1 MKLIGDEY
9 RFSSRD
15 LSGHMNCRHL
25 TQLELQVAA
34 GVIRRPKPW
43 DPSLEALWE
52 RGFRHER
59 DYLDHLAG
67 QGLAT
72 VVIDGVDIDEAAL
85 ASTRAAMAAGTD
97 VIVQA
102 ALASNGWVGRADVLR
117 RVEVASALGGWS
129 YEPVDTKLSRST
141 GSSTILQLC
150 LYSDMLSDMQGVTPE
165 HMHVVTPWTDFEPQ
179 TYRVAEYSAYYRRA
193 RAGFGGVIA
202 AGQVTATYPDPTV
215 HCDICS
221 WRGKCDG
228 RRRLD
233 DHLSLVANIASL
245 QIAELKA
252 NGISTVAA
260 LADMPLPMSWR
271 PVRGSRLSFERA
283 REQARVQVE
292 SRLAGELRFET
303 LPLEPGF
310 GLSALPAPS
319 ASDIYLDFEGDSFVG
334 EHGQEYLLGYHC
346 RQPDGTLDYVALW
359 GLTREEEKLAFE
371 TFIDFVMERWTA
383 DPDIHIYHYGAYEQ
397 GALKR
402 LMGRYATRE
411 DELDRILRG
420 RLMVDLLSVVRHSI
434 RAGVESY
441 SIKRLEPLYGFE
453 RVTGLPDANV
463 ALTRLQT
470 ALELGDIADIGMDER
485 EVVQSY
491 NRDDCVSTRHLH
503 IWLESLRAEAV
514 AAGQEIARPEAGD
527 GAPGESVSEWLA
539 RITPLIAALTEGV
552 PADAADRT
560 PAQHARWLLA
570 NMLDFHRR
578 EEKAGWWEYF
588 RLVALDAEELVE
600 ERAGLGGGLVF
611 EETVGGTGKCPI
623 HRYVFMPQETDLR
636 PGKKL
641 RAVGGASLGT
651 VEAIDATERTI
662 DIKKNGAAAD
672 LHPSAVFMHDYVGS
686 EPMME
691 SLVRLAEHVV
701 QNGIEGEGPHAAAR
715 DLLLRAL
722 PPGGDGQ
729 PLRQDEEEGLSAAL
743 RIAVEMEKGV
753 LPVQGPPGAGKTFT
767 GSRMIL
773 ELVRRGRRVGI
784 VANSHAVIRNLID
797 AVIEGADEEQVDLM
811 CVQKTGGSKEPGG
824 HRLRMAGRNAD
835 LIAALRSDCHVGG
848 GTAWLWSSPEA
859 FESVDVL
866 FVDEAAQ
873 MSLANVLAVSQAAR
887 TVVLLGDPRQLDQP
901 MQGSH
906 PEGTDTS
913 ALNHIL
919 AGAQTIAPERGLFLE
934 ETWRLHP
941 SICAFTSEQF
951 YEGKLHSR
959 PGLDRQALVTDGGMA
974 SGLRYIP
981 VEHVGNHNC
990 SPEEA
995 DIVAELVRGIVD
1007 GGATSTDARGVVRPV
1022 RIQDVLVITPYN
1034 AQVFEIQQRLPDV
1047 RVGTVDKFQGQEA
1060 PVAIYSLAT
1069 SSPADAPRG
1078 MEFLYSLNR
1087 LNVATSRARC
1097 VSYLVCNPAL
1107 FEAECRSPRQMQLA
1121 NAFCRYLE
1129 LAE

>member
-1 MKLIGDEY
+1 
-9 RFSSRD
+9 
-15 LSGHMNCRHL
+15 
-25 TQLELQVAA
+25 
-34 GVIRRPKPW
+34 
-43 DPSLEALWE
+43 
-52 RGFRHER
+52 
-59 DYLDHLAG
+59 
-67 QGLAT
+67 
-72 VVIDGVDIDEAAL
+72 
-85 ASTRAAMAAGTD
+85 
-97 VIVQA
+97 
-102 ALASNGWVGRADVLR
+102 
-117 RVEVASALGGWS
+117 
-129 YEPVDTKLSRST
+129 
-141 GSSTILQLC
+141 
-150 LYSDMLSDMQGVTPE
+150 
-165 HMHVVTPWTDFEPQ
+165 
-179 TYRVAEYSAYYRRA
+179 
-193 RAGFGGVIA
+193 
-202 AGQVTATYPDPTV
+202 
-215 HCDICS
+215 
-221 WRGKCDG
+221 
-228 RRRLD
+228 
-233 DHLSLVANIASL
+233 LVANISSL

-260 LADMPLPMSWR
+260 LAEMPLPMPWR
-271 PVRGSRLSFERA
+271 PLRGSRLSFERT
-283 REQARVQVE
+283 REQARLQIE

-303 LPLEPGF
+303 LPIEPSF
-310 GLSALPAPS
+310 GLSALPKPS

-334 EHGQEYLLGYHC
+334 EHGQEYLLGYYC
-346 RQPDGTLDYVALW
+346 RQADGDLGYVALW
-359 GLTREEEKLAFE
+359 ALTREEEKRAFE
-371 TFIDFVMERWTA
+371 TFIDFVIERWA
-383 DPDIHIYHYGAYEQ
+383 SDPGVHIYHYGGYEQ

-470 ALELGDIADIGMDER
+470 ALELGDIEDIGIDER
-485 EVVQSY
+485 KVVQSY
-491 NRDDCVSTRHLH
+491 NCDDCVSTRHLH
-503 IWLESLRAEAV
+503 LWLESLRAEAV
-514 AAGQEIARPEAGD
+514 AAGQVIERPEVVD

-539 RITPLIAALTEGV
+539 RITPLITALTDGV
-552 PADAADRT
+552 PADVADRS
-560 PAQHARWLLA
+560 PAQHGRWLLA

-588 RLVALDAEELVE
+588 RLVALDAQELVE
-600 ERAGLGGGLVF
+600 ERAGLGGGLVY
-611 EETVGGTGKCPI
+611 EGTVGGTGKCPV
-623 HRYVFMPQETDLR
+623 HRYGFMPQETDLR

-641 RAVGGASLGT
+641 RAVGGVSLGS
-651 VEAIDATERTI
+651 VEAIDATSRTV
-662 DIKKNGAAAD
+662 DIKKNGASAD
-672 LHPSAVFMHDYVGS
+672 LHPSAVFMHEQVGS

-701 QNGIEGEGPHAAAR
+701 ANGIEGEGPHAAAR

-722 PPGGDGQ
+722 PPGGGGE
-729 PLRQDEEEGLSAAL
+729 PLRRDGEEGLAAAL
-743 RIAVEMEKGV
+743 RIAGEIGAGV

-784 VANSHAVIRNLID
+784 VANSHTVIRNLID
-797 AVIEGADEEQVDLM
+797 AVIEGADEQLVDLT
-811 CVQKTGGSKEPGG
+811 CVQKPGATKEPDS
-824 HRLRMAGRNAD
+824 HRLRIAGKNGD
-835 LIAALRSDCHVGG
+835 LLTALRSNCQVGG

-859 FESVDVL
+859 FEAVDVL

-887 TVVLLGDPRQLDQP
+887 TIVLLGDPRQLDQP

-941 SICAFTSEQF
+941 SICAFTSELF
-951 YEGKLHSR
+951 YEDKLHSR
-959 PGLDRQALVTDGGMA
+959 AGLDRQALVTAVGSA
-974 SGLRYIP
+974 SGLRYLP

-995 DIVAELVRGIVD
+995 DVVVNLVRGIVE
-1007 GGATSTDARGVVRPV
+1007 GGATWTDGRGVERPV
-1022 RIQDVLVITPYN
+1022 GIEDVLVITPYN
-1034 AQVFEIQQRLPDV
+1034 AQVFEIQQRLPGG

-1069 SSPADAPRG
+1069 SDPVDAPRG

-1087 LNVATSRARC
+1087 LNVATSRAKC
-1097 VSYLVCNPAL
+1097 VSYLVCSPAL
-1107 FEAECRSPRQMQLA
+1107 FAAECRSPRQMQLA

-1129 LAE
+1129 LASKDDGSDVKSDHDVPGRPVAVAAFGIS